1 MVRRKISD
9 WLDKLSQA
17 GWRLV
22 RNVDEKAHGW
32 PGVLGRA
39 TKNVLKPY
47 SVISAA
53 AISYFTLFSIFP
65 IILLSVTLA
74 SFNIN
79 PLMDWHYIIQV
90 FEFIAPALDQLLGQ
104 NIAAI
109 VQMRGPI
116 TGVAL
121 ISLIWSGSTVFY
133 TLTQTL
139 NEIWGYR
146 RLSSVW
152 KRRALAILFVLA
164 IIGPLLFLASFTGSI
179 MDNVRTW
186 LPGNLVIFGKGISFL
201 VAFLL
206 DVILLAL
213 IYLLLPHGRAS
224 WREILPGAVAAGFL
238 WELAKKGF
246 LLFVSSYVDATNL
259 VYGSLAAIIAFL
271 TWAYLSGLIFL
282 FGAYFNL
289 AYFQLKH
296 PKLEAEGS

>member
-1 MVRRKISD
+1 MVSRKISD
-9 WLDKLSQA
+9 RLDKLSQD
-17 GWRLV
+17 GRRLV
-22 RNVDEKAHGW
+22 RNVDDHAYGW
-32 PGVLGRA
+32 PGVLARA
-39 TKNVLKPY
+39 TQNALKPY
-47 SVISAA
+47 SVIAAA

-65 IILLSVTLA
+65 IILLSVTLT
-74 SFNIN
+74 SFNLN
-79 PLMDWHYIIQV
+79 PLMDWHYIIQM

-109 VQMRGPI
+109 IEMRGPI

-121 ISLIWSGSTVFY
+121 ISLLWSGSTVFY

-152 KRRALAILFVLA
+152 KRRGLAILFVLA

-186 LPGNLVIFGKGISFL
+186 LPGNLVIFSKGISFA

-206 DVILLAL
+206 DMILLAL

-224 WREILPGAVAAGFL
+224 WREILPGAIAAGFL

-246 LLFVSSYVDATNL
+246 LLFVSSYVDASNL
-259 VYGSLAAIIAFL
+259 VYGSLAAIMAFL
-271 TWAYLSGLIFL
+271 TWAYLSGVIFL
-282 FGAYFNL
+282 FGAYFSL
-289 AYFQLKH
+289 AYFQLRQRKA
-296 PKLEAEGS
+296 EAAGS